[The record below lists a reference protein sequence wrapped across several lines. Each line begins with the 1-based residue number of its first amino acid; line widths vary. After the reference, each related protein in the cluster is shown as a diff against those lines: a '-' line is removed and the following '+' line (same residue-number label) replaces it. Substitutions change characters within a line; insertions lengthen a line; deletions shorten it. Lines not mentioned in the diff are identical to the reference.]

1 MERRLGLQDI
11 KNDTVVDFL
20 CSMSHISQTGGA
32 SNLESP
38 TCINRQRE
46 TPGFCG
52 QRTRK
57 GTAQQGLGSET
68 FTQWCHRACSAPS
81 SSRSRD
87 TGTAHRWGGG
97 DQRTV
102 QGPVHPQVYYS
113 SISHTMWPKEV
124 PSNPSCSTRRHPV
137 EAQVELE
144 D

>member
-1 MERRLGLQDI
+1 MA
-11 KNDTVVDFL
+11 K
-20 CSMSHISQTGGA
+20 
-32 SNLESP
+32 
-38 TCINRQRE
+38 
-46 TPGFCG
+46 
-52 QRTRK
+52 
-57 GTAQQGLGSET
+57 GLGRG
-68 FTQWCHRACSAPS
+68 QPNRDSAVRHLPS
-81 SSRSRD
+81 GVTEPVLPPAAAVAEIQGQLTD
-87 TGTAHRWGGG
+87 GGGG